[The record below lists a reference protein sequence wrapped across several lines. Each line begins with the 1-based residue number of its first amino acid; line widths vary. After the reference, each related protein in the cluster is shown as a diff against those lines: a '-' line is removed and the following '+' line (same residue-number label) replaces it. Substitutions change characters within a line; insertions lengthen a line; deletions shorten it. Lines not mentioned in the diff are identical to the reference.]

1 MVGETTFE
9 RYAKHIAVAMVA
21 LLILLPVYWMVNMSF
36 KDRVEFVAR
45 PPTLIVE
52 RPTTENYYD
61 LLVTQRFYLKGIN
74 SLVVAIIAAT
84 LAVTVGTLAAYA
96 LSRFRLPRNL
106 QLSPAVHD
114 ADRAHVSADRDRHSA
129 LRPSTIARFFGFKL
143 FDTQLGLGLIHGF
156 MELPLVLWMMI
167 GFFRDIPRDM
177 EEAALVDG
185 DSRFAVLRKIA
196 LPLAAPGL
204 AATFILVFIS
214 SWNEF
219 LLALILTG
227 SQVADAADRGRRPD
241 RSVRH
246 PVRQHD
252 GRRRDHDG
260 PRADSRALD
269 PALSDARVWRWAG
282 SRDDQQSGLDRRPRR
297 GTLGAGQL
305 RAASRSA
312 SAR

>member
-1 MVGETTFE
+1 MVGETPFE
-9 RYAKHIAVAMVA
+9 RYAKHIAVMMVA

-45 PPTLIVE
+45 PPTIIVE
-52 RPTTENYYD
+52 RPTLANYYD
-61 LLVTQRFYLKGIN
+61 LLVTQRFYLKGVN
-74 SLVVAIIAAT
+74 SLVVAVIAAT

-96 LSRFRLPRNL
+96 LARFRLPHNL
-106 QLSPAVHD
+106 NYHLLFTMLTVRMFPPI
-114 ADRAHVSADRDRHSA
+114 VSVIPLFSFYNREI
-129 LRPSTIARFFGFKL
+129 LGFKL

-185 DSRFAVLRKIA
+185 DSRFAVLRKVA

-204 AATFILVFIS
+204 AATFILVFIA

-227 SQVADAADRGRRPD
+227 TRAQTLPIAVASQIGQYEIQYGNMMAAGVVTTVPVLVLALLTQRFLTRGL
-241 RSVRH
+241 
-246 PVRQHD
+246 
-252 GRRRDHDG
+252 
-260 PRADSRALD
+260 ALGG
-269 PALSDARVWRWAG
+269 VTG
-282 SRDDQQSGLDRRPRR
+282 
-297 GTLGAGQL
+297 
-305 RAASRSA
+305 
-312 SAR
+312 